1 MYTRQQRPR
10 ATQQGHQASSI
21 GRSHS
26 AAFCAK
32 IQSCVTSP
40 GLRRTCKLQTAQQPV
55 GLKSAASA
63 TSAPQHAKPC
73 THPKY
78 WSSSMPSGSG
88 TSSVLRCLRHG
99 KFFAAWK
106 LTVAMAGWP
115 SSMEAVPSP
124 WSVESEYLRQTIQSR
139 LHARSLALPPG
150 VVSEVNML
158 LCSNETCIKSPRREQ
173 TSVTAFGASP
183 GERPDPG

>member
-1 MYTRQQRPR
+1 MYTCQQRPH
-10 ATQQGHQASSI
+10 ATQQGHQALSI
-21 GRSHS
+21 GSSHS
-26 AAFCAK
+26 AAFCTK

-40 GLRRTCKLQTAQQPV
+40 GLCHTCKLRAMQQPV
-55 GLKSAASA
+55 GLGSAASA

-88 TSSVLRCLRHG
+88 TSSVLRCFRHG

-124 WSVESEYLRQTIQSR
+124 WSVMQTRR
-139 LHARSLALPPG
+139 LQLCTTSLPMPPG
-150 VVSEVNML
+150 VASAAWQCGKFLLMHCSGKTCMRVPYLERVSVFQM
-158 LCSNETCIKSPRREQ
+158 SQR
-173 TSVTAFGASP
+173 VTW
-183 GERPDPG
+183 